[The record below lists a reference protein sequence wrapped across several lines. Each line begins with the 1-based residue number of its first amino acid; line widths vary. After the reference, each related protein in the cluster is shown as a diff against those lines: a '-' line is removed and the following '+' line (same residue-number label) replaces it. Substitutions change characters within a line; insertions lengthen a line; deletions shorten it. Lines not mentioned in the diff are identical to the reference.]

1 MIMVVSPHAGLFYC
15 LSFAIIDFIYKAFY
29 VDKKQLIKDANN
41 LLDRIEFILDS
52 WVSQLKEKS
61 DAT

>member
-1 MIMVVSPHAGLFYC
+1 MGLFYC

-29 VDKKQLIKDANN
+29 VDKKQLIKDANI